1 MKYFESTAHIDA
13 PPASVW
19 SVLMDGANYPR
30 WDSGVESVEG
40 TIADGG
46 RITVRSE
53 VSPGRTF
60 PVKVQRSKDGSSM
73 TWSGGMPLGLF
84 RGVRTFTVNSTTGTE
99 TDFRMREEY
108 SGPLLG
114 LIWKS
119 MPDLGPSFEQFA
131 RGLKARSELV
141 HSNRLDGGG

>member
-1 MKYFESTAHIDA
+1 MKYYESSAHIDA

-30 WDSGVESVEG
+30 WDSGIESVEG
-40 TIADGG
+40 TIVDGG
-46 RITVRSE
+46 RIKVRSE
-53 VSPGRTF
+53 VSPGRAF
-60 PVKVQRSKDGSSM
+60 PVKVQRSLDGSTM

-84 RGVRTFTVNSTTGTE
+84 SGVRTFTVKSTTGTDTE
-99 TDFRMREEY
+99 FRMREEY

-114 LIWKS
+114 LMWKS

-131 RGLKARSELV
+131 RGLKGRSEQI
-141 HSNRLDGGG
+141 HSNRLDGGV